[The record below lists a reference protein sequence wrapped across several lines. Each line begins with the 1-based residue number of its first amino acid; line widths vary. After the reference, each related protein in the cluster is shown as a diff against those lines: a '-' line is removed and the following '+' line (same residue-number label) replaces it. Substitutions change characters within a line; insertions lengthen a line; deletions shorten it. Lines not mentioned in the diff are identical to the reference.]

1 MNDSERHQAG
11 FEQAEREFFEDDGDE
26 THPYPNNAR
35 PGTPEW
41 SGYEEA
47 VYIFLQK

>member
-1 MNDSERHQAG
+1 MSDPERHQAG
-11 FEQAEREFFEDDGDE
+11 FEQAEAEFFEDVDD

-35 PGTPEW
+35 PDTPEW
-41 SGYEEA
+41 FGYEEA